1 MISIIIATFNRFL
14 LQYASL
20 GYLLEL
26 RIKEHREQEFK
37 TLKLCL
43 MLYLWEEKHGIPHP
57 HTLEEVSQVF
67 NRKIEEIQ
75 LLYDI
80 LDYENDM
87 ESLEKALASK
97 DVNLAL
103 NI

>member
-1 MISIIIATFNRFL
+1 MINIIMSVFNRLFL
-14 LQYASL
+14 RH
-20 GYLLEL
+20 LLEL
-26 RIKEHREQEFK
+26 KIKKAHEEEVK
-37 TLKLCL
+37 SLKLCL

-80 LDYENDM
+80 LDNENNM

-97 DVNLAL
+97 DVDLAL

>member
-1 MISIIIATFNRFL
+1 MISIIIAAFESFL
-14 LQYASL
+14 LRYASL

-37 TLKLCL
+37 ALKLCL

-57 HTLEEVSQVF
+57 HTLEEVSRVF
-67 NRKIEEIQ
+67 NRKIEEIR

-80 LDYENDM
+80 LDYENSM

-97 DVNLAL
+97 DVNFAL

>member
-1 MISIIIATFNRFL
+1 MISIIIAAFESFL
-14 LQYASL
+14 LRYASL
-20 GYLLEL
+20 GYFLEL

-37 TLKLCL
+37 ALKLCL

-67 NRKIEEIQ
+67 NREIEEIR

-80 LDYENDM
+80 LDNEDDM

-97 DVNLAL
+97 DVDLAL

>member
-1 MISIIIATFNRFL
+1 MISIIIAAFNRFL
-14 LQYASL
+14 LRYASL

-26 RIKEHREQEFK
+26 KIKERQEQEFK
-37 TLKLCL
+37 ALKLCL
-43 MLYLWEEKHGIPHP
+43 MMYMWEEKHGIQHV
-57 HTLEEVSQVF
+57 HTLEEVSKVF
-67 NRKIEEIQ
+67 DRKIEEIQ

-80 LDYENDM
+80 LDYENNM

>member
-1 MISIIIATFNRFL
+1 MISIIIAAFNSFL
-14 LQYASL
+14 LRYASL

-26 RIKEHREQEFK
+26 RIKEYREQEFK

-57 HTLEEVSQVF
+57 HTLEEVSKVF
-67 NRKIEEIQ
+67 KRKIEEIQ

-80 LDYENDM
+80 LDYENNM

>member
-1 MISIIIATFNRFL
+1 MISIIIAAFSNFL
-14 LQYASL
+14 LRYASL

-26 RIKEHREQEFK
+26 RIKERQEQEFK
-37 TLKLCL
+37 ALKLCL
-43 MLYLWEEKHGIPHP
+43 MLYLWEEKYGIPHP
-57 HTLEEVSQVF
+57 HTLEEVSHVF
-67 NRKIEEIQ
+67 NRKFEEIQ

-80 LDYENDM
+80 LDYENNM

-97 DVNLAL
+97 NVNLAF

>member
-1 MISIIIATFNRFL
+1 MISIIIAAFNSFL
-14 LQYASL
+14 LRYASL
-20 GYLLEL
+20 VFLLEL
-26 RIKEHREQEFK
+26 WIKERQEQEFK
-37 TLKLCL
+37 ALKLCL

-57 HTLEEVSQVF
+57 HTLEEVSKVF

-80 LDYENDM
+80 LDYEHNM

-97 DVNLAL
+97 DVNLVL

>member
-1 MISIIIATFNRFL
+1 MISIIIAAFKSFL
-14 LQYASL
+14 LRYASL

-26 RIKEHREQEFK
+26 RIKEHQEQEFK
-37 TLKLCL
+37 ALKLCL
-43 MLYLWEEKHGIPHP
+43 MLYLWEEKYGIPHP
-57 HTLEEVSQVF
+57 HTWEEVSHVF

-80 LDYENDM
+80 LDYENSM
-87 ESLEKALASK
+87 ESLEKALASR
-97 DVNLAL
+97 DVNLAF

>member
-1 MISIIIATFNRFL
+1 MISIIITFL
-14 LQYASL
+14 LRYASL

-26 RIKEHREQEFK
+26 RIKEHQEQEFK
-37 TLKLCL
+37 ALKLCL

-57 HTLEEVSQVF
+57 HTLEEVSRVF

-80 LDYENDM
+80 LDYENSM

-97 DVNLAL
+97 NINFAL